1 MTDPVTERAKSPLL
15 EVSGLSVAFPDAGV
29 EAVREVSWQ
38 VRPGETVG
46 LVGESGSGKSATGLA
61 VLGLHG
67 PRTRIT
73 GSIRLDGQELVGAGE
88 RTLRELRGRRVS
100 MVFQDALDALN
111 PYRTVGA
118 QIAEAYRLH
127 HDVKRSQARTRA
139 VELLERV
146 GIDRPERRAREY
158 PHQFSG
164 GMRQRVMIAAALV
177 NEPELVIA
185 DEPTT
190 ALDATVQAQVLELL
204 AELRREMGMAVVL
217 ITHDFGVVGQMCSR
231 VVVMYRGRV
240 VEQGPTERILTAAQH
255 PYTRAL
261 VTSVPHMDDVPGTR
275 LATVPETVA
284 ALVGPM
290 DEESLADPSLRIA
303 SGGPA
308 PDTSPSP
315 EGALPG
321 VEGSPRPASEPDP
334 TSPNGPTPA
343 SASASSAAGTTD
355 GPPAGPPSGAA
366 PNAGSGSGQEPVPAT
381 VPDPAAAATGDSGDS
396 EADGLPVPVPG
407 EGAPSGAVCASG
419 LDGDPVPAA
428 EGAPSPDSRSVP
440 GEGTPSDAASVP
452 GPRSDQEPVP
462 ATMAASAAAATA
474 DSGDPEADGPPSGV
488 AAVDGARPAIEDR
501 GSGRSPGRGVGA
513 EPRLGKGRGGGET
526 PLLQVRGL
534 TVTYPGALA
543 RPPLRAVDGVDFAIA
558 PGESFGLV
566 GESGSGKSTISRVLL
581 GLQRAGSGSVL
592 FDAEDITHATRRRR
606 RELAAGI
613 QMVFQDPYGSLN
625 PDRRIG
631 DTIGAAL
638 PRGAARRERVAALLT
653 EVGLDPELA
662 GAYPDRLSGGM
673 RQRVGIARALAPE
686 PRLLVADEPVSA
698 LDVSVQAQVLNLLT
712 QLRRDRGLAMLFI
725 SHDLTVVRHMC
736 SRIAVLRHGRI
747 IETGDR
753 EQIMER
759 PDSDYTRALIE
770 ATPSLRRPA

>member
-1 MTDPVTERAKSPLL
+1 MTERAAERGRERAAEGGRERATEGGRERVAEEGGRGRAAEEGRERAAEEGGRGRAAERRRAPLL
-15 EVSGLSVAFPDAGV
+15 DVSGLSVAFPDAGV

-67 PRTRIT
+67 PRARIT
-73 GSIRLDGQELVGAGE
+73 GSIRLDGRELVGAGE
-88 RTLRELRGRRVS
+88 RTLRGVRGRRVS

-127 HDVKRSQARTRA
+127 HDVKRSEARTRA

-146 GIDRPERRAREY
+146 GIDRPERRAKEY

-204 AELRREMGMAVVL
+204 AELQREMGMAVVL
-217 ITHDFGVVGQMCSR
+217 VTHDFGVVGQMCSR

-240 VEQGPTERILTAAQH
+240 VEQGPTERILTAAEH

-261 VTSVPHMDDVPGTR
+261 VASVPRMDDIPGTR

-284 ALVGPM
+284 ALVGPV
-290 DEESLADPSLRIA
+290 DEESLADPSLRITGVQD
-303 SGGPA
+303 GGPGRDPGGGA
-308 PDTSPSP
+308 GAESPKRGPEAASP
-315 EGALPG
+315 EW
-321 VEGSPRPASEPDP
+321 RD
-334 TSPNGPTPA
+334 
-343 SASASSAAGTTD
+343 
-355 GPPAGPPSGAA
+355 GAA
-366 PNAGSGSGQEPVPAT
+366 SPER
-381 VPDPAAAATGDSGDS
+381 GDG
-396 EADGLPVPVPG
+396 
-407 EGAPSGAVCASG
+407 
-419 LDGDPVPAA
+419 
-428 EGAPSPDSRSVP
+428 
-440 GEGTPSDAASVP
+440 AASP
-452 GPRSDQEPVP
+452 ER
-462 ATMAASAAAATA
+462 
-474 DSGDPEADGPPSGV
+474 GD
-488 AAVDGARPAIEDR
+488 
-501 GSGRSPGRGVGA
+501 GA
-513 EPRLGKGRGGGET
+513 EPRFGKGRGGGDT
-526 PLLQVRGL
+526 PLLRVRGL
-534 TVTYPGALA
+534 GVTYPGALG
-543 RPPLRAVDGVDFAIA
+543 RPPLRAVDGVDFDIA

-581 GLQRAGSGSVL
+581 GLQRAASGSVL
-592 FDAEDITHATRRRR
+592 FDGEDITRATRRRR

-747 IETGDR
+747 VETGDR

>member
-1 MTDPVTERAKSPLL
+1 MTERAAERGRERAAEGGRERAAEGGRERAAEEGRERAAGEGGRERAAERRRAPLL
-15 EVSGLSVAFPDAGV
+15 DVSGLSVAFPDAGV

-67 PRTRIT
+67 PRARIT
-73 GSIRLDGQELVGAGE
+73 GSIRLDGRELVGAGE
-88 RTLRELRGRRVS
+88 RTLRGVRGRRVS

-127 HDVKRSQARTRA
+127 HDVKRSEARTRA
-139 VELLERV
+139 VELLQRV
-146 GIDRPERRAREY
+146 GIDRPERRAKEY

-204 AELRREMGMAVVL
+204 AELQREMGMAVVL
-217 ITHDFGVVGQMCSR
+217 VTHDFGVVGQMCSR

-240 VEQGPTERILTAAQH
+240 VEQGPTERILTAAEH

-261 VTSVPHMDDVPGTR
+261 VASVPRMDDIPGTR

-284 ALVGPM
+284 ALVGPV
-290 DEESLADPSLRIA
+290 DEESLADPSLRITGVQD
-303 SGGPA
+303 GGPGRDPGGGA
-308 PDTSPSP
+308 GAESPKRGPEAASP
-315 EGALPG
+315 E
-321 VEGSPRPASEPDP
+321 RRD
-334 TSPNGPTPA
+334 
-343 SASASSAAGTTD
+343 
-355 GPPAGPPSGAA
+355 GAA
-366 PNAGSGSGQEPVPAT
+366 SPER
-381 VPDPAAAATGDSGDS
+381 GDG
-396 EADGLPVPVPG
+396 
-407 EGAPSGAVCASG
+407 
-419 LDGDPVPAA
+419 
-428 EGAPSPDSRSVP
+428 
-440 GEGTPSDAASVP
+440 AASP
-452 GPRSDQEPVP
+452 EWGDG
-462 ATMAASAAAATA
+462 AAS
-474 DSGDPEADGPPSGV
+474 PEWG
-488 AAVDGARPAIEDR
+488 DGAASPER
-501 GSGRSPGRGVGA
+501 GDGA
-513 EPRLGKGRGGGET
+513 EPRFGKGRGGGDT
-526 PLLQVRGL
+526 PLLRVRGL
-534 TVTYPGALA
+534 GVTYPGALG
-543 RPPLRAVDGVDFAIA
+543 RPPLRAVHGVDFDIA

-581 GLQRAGSGSVL
+581 GLQRAASGSVR
-592 FDAEDITHATRRRR
+592 FDGEDITRATRRRR

-747 IETGDR
+747 VETGDR

>member
-1 MTDPVTERAKSPLL
+1 MTERAAERGRERAAEGGRERAAEGGRERAAEEGRERAAEEGGRGRAAERRRAPLL
-15 EVSGLSVAFPDAGV
+15 DVSGLSVAFPDAGV

-67 PRTRIT
+67 PRARIT
-73 GSIRLDGQELVGAGE
+73 GSIRLDGRELVGAGE
-88 RTLRELRGRRVS
+88 RTLRGMRGRRVS

-127 HDVKRSQARTRA
+127 HDVKRSEARTRA
-139 VELLERV
+139 VELLQRV
-146 GIDRPERRAREY
+146 GIDRPERRAKEY

-204 AELRREMGMAVVL
+204 AELQREMGMAVVL
-217 ITHDFGVVGQMCSR
+217 VTHDFGVVGQMCSR

-240 VEQGPTERILTAAQH
+240 VEQGPTERILTAAEH

-261 VTSVPHMDDVPGTR
+261 VASVPRMDDIPGTR

-284 ALVGPM
+284 ALVGPV
-290 DEESLADPSLRIA
+290 DEESLADPSLRITGVQD
-303 SGGPA
+303 GGPGRDPGGGA
-308 PDTSPSP
+308 GAESPKRGPEAASP
-315 EGALPG
+315 E
-321 VEGSPRPASEPDP
+321 RRD
-334 TSPNGPTPA
+334 
-343 SASASSAAGTTD
+343 
-355 GPPAGPPSGAA
+355 GAA
-366 PNAGSGSGQEPVPAT
+366 SPER
-381 VPDPAAAATGDSGDS
+381 GDG
-396 EADGLPVPVPG
+396 
-407 EGAPSGAVCASG
+407 
-419 LDGDPVPAA
+419 
-428 EGAPSPDSRSVP
+428 
-440 GEGTPSDAASVP
+440 AASP
-452 GPRSDQEPVP
+452 EWGDG
-462 ATMAASAAAATA
+462 AAS
-474 DSGDPEADGPPSGV
+474 PEWG
-488 AAVDGARPAIEDR
+488 DGAA
-501 GSGRSPGRGVGA
+501 SPEWGDGA
-513 EPRLGKGRGGGET
+513 EPRFGKGRGGGDT
-526 PLLQVRGL
+526 PLLRVRGL
-534 TVTYPGALA
+534 GVTYPGALG
-543 RPPLRAVDGVDFAIA
+543 RPPLRAVHGVDFDIA

-581 GLQRAGSGSVL
+581 GLQRAASGSVR
-592 FDAEDITHATRRRR
+592 FDGEDITRATRRRR

-747 IETGDR
+747 VETGDR

>member
-1 MTDPVTERAKSPLL
+1 MTEQERANPLL
-15 EVSGLSVAFPDAGV
+15 DVSGLSVAFPDAGV

-67 PRTRIT
+67 PRARIT
-73 GSIRLDGQELVGAGE
+73 GSIRLGGQELVGAGE
-88 RTLRELRGRRVS
+88 RTLRGLRGRRVS

-111 PYRTVGA
+111 PYRAVGA

-127 HDVKRSQARTRA
+127 HDVKRSEARTRA

-146 GIDRPERRAREY
+146 GIDRPERRAKEY

-204 AELRREMGMAVVL
+204 AELQRAMGMAVVL
-217 ITHDFGVVGQMCSR
+217 VSHDFGVIGRMCSR
-231 VVVMYRGRV
+231 LVVMYRGRV
-240 VEQGPTERILTAAQH
+240 VEQGPTDRILTAAQH

-261 VTSVPHMDDVPGTR
+261 VASVPRMDDTPGTR
-275 LATVPETVA
+275 LPTVPETVA
-284 ALVGPM
+284 ALVGPV

-303 SGGPA
+303 SGEPTVTTVA
-308 PDTSPSP
+308 RDALAVP
-315 EGALPG
+315 E
-321 VEGSPRPASEPDP
+321 
-334 TSPNGPTPA
+334 
-343 SASASSAAGTTD
+343 TT
-355 GPPAGPPSGAA
+355 GNP
-366 PNAGSGSGQEPVPAT
+366 
-381 VPDPAAAATGDSGDS
+381 
-396 EADGLPVPVPG
+396 
-407 EGAPSGAVCASG
+407 
-419 LDGDPVPAA
+419 
-428 EGAPSPDSRSVP
+428 
-440 GEGTPSDAASVP
+440 
-452 GPRSDQEPVP
+452 
-462 ATMAASAAAATA
+462 
-474 DSGDPEADGPPSGV
+474 
-488 AAVDGARPAIEDR
+488 ARPAIEDR
-501 GSGRSPGRGVGA
+501 GPGRSPGGGAGAEPPVGAGA
-513 EPRLGKGRGGGET
+513 EPRFGEGRGGEE
-526 PLLQVRGL
+526 PLLRVRAL

-543 RPPLRAVDGVDFAIA
+543 RPPLKAVDDVDFAIA

-581 GLQRAGSGSVL
+581 GLQRAGSGTVH
-592 FDAEDITHATRRRR
+592 FDGEDITHATRRRR

-625 PDRRIG
+625 PDRRVG

-747 IETGDR
+747 VETGDR

-759 PDSDYTRALIE
+759 PGSDYTRALIE
-770 ATPSLRRPA
+770 AAPSPRRPS

>member
-88 RTLRELRGRRVS
+88 RTLRGLRGRRVS

-146 GIDRPERRAREY
+146 GIDRPERRAGEY

-240 VEQGPTERILTAAQH
+240 VEQGPTEHILTAAQH

-261 VTSVPHMDDVPGTR
+261 VTSVPRMDDVPGTR

-290 DEESLADPSLRIA
+290 DEESLADPSLRIP
-303 SGGPA
+303 SGGSSEPA
-308 PDTSPSP
+308 APPVTPPEAPSAPATAEGTFRVPGSPSSAVGTADVAP
-315 EGALPG
+315 PG
-321 VEGSPRPASEPDP
+321 
-334 TSPNGPTPA
+334 T
-343 SASASSAAGTTD
+343 
-355 GPPAGPPSGAA
+355 PSGAA
-366 PNAGSGSGQEPVPAT
+366 PNAGSGG
-381 VPDPAAAATGDSGDS
+381 G
-396 EADGLPVPVPG
+396 
-407 EGAPSGAVCASG
+407 
-419 LDGDPVPAA
+419 
-428 EGAPSPDSRSVP
+428 
-440 GEGTPSDAASVP
+440 
-452 GPRSDQEPVP
+452 QEPVP
-462 ATMAASAAAATA
+462 ATMAASAADATA
-474 DSGDPEADGPPSGV
+474 GSGDPEADGPPSGV
-488 AAVDGARPAIEDR
+488 AAVDRARPAIEDR
-501 GSGRSPGRGVGA
+501 GPGRSPGGGVGA
-513 EPRLGKGRGGGET
+513 KPPAGSGAESRFGKGRGAGET
-526 PLLQVRGL
+526 TLLQVRGL

-592 FDAEDITHATRRRR
+592 FDGEDITHATRRRR

-698 LDVSVQAQVLNLLT
+698 LDVSVQAQVLNLLA

-753 EQIMER
+753 EQIMDR

>member
-1 MTDPVTERAKSPLL
+1 MAEEGGRERAAERRRAPLL
-15 EVSGLSVAFPDAGV
+15 DVSGLSVAFPDAGV
-29 EAVREVSWQ
+29 EAVREVSWR

-67 PRTRIT
+67 PRARIT
-73 GSIRLDGQELVGAGE
+73 GSIRLDGRELVGAGE
-88 RTLRELRGRRVS
+88 RALRGVRGRRVS

-127 HDVKRSQARTRA
+127 HDVKRSEARTRA

-146 GIDRPERRAREY
+146 GIDRPERRAKEY

-204 AELRREMGMAVVL
+204 AELQREMGMAVVL
-217 ITHDFGVVGQMCSR
+217 VTHDFGVVGQMCSR

-240 VEQGPTERILTAAQH
+240 VEQGPTERILTAAEH

-261 VTSVPHMDDVPGTR
+261 VASVPRMDDIPGTR

-284 ALVGPM
+284 ALVGPV

-303 SGGPA
+303 GVEDGGP
-308 PDTSPSP
+308 
-315 EGALPG
+315 
-321 VEGSPRPASEPDP
+321 
-334 TSPNGPTPA
+334 
-343 SASASSAAGTTD
+343 
-355 GPPAGPPSGAA
+355 
-366 PNAGSGSGQEPVPAT
+366 
-381 VPDPAAAATGDSGDS
+381 
-396 EADGLPVPVPG
+396 
-407 EGAPSGAVCASG
+407 
-419 LDGDPVPAA
+419 
-428 EGAPSPDSRSVP
+428 
-440 GEGTPSDAASVP
+440 
-452 GPRSDQEPVP
+452 
-462 ATMAASAAAATA
+462 
-474 DSGDPEADGPPSGV
+474 
-488 AAVDGARPAIEDR
+488 
-501 GSGRSPGRGVGA
+501 GRSPGGGAGAESPKRGPEAASPERGDGAASPERRDGA
-513 EPRLGKGRGGGET
+513 EPRFGKGRGGGDT
-526 PLLQVRGL
+526 PLLRVRGL
-534 TVTYPGALA
+534 GVTYPGALG
-543 RPPLRAVDGVDFAIA
+543 RPPLRAVDGVDFDIA

-581 GLQRAGSGSVL
+581 GLQRAASGSVL
-592 FDAEDITHATRRRR
+592 FDGEDITRATRRRR

-712 QLRRDRGLAMLFI
+712 QLRQDRGLAMLFI

-747 IETGDR
+747 VETGDR

>member
-1 MTDPVTERAKSPLL
+1 MTERAAERGRERAAEGGRERAAEGGRERAAEEGRERAAGEGGRERAAERRRAPLL
-15 EVSGLSVAFPDAGV
+15 DVSGLSVAFPDAGV

-67 PRTRIT
+67 PRARIT
-73 GSIRLDGQELVGAGE
+73 GSIRLDGRELVGAGE
-88 RTLRELRGRRVS
+88 RTLRGVRGRRVS

-127 HDVKRSQARTRA
+127 HDVKRSEARTRA

-146 GIDRPERRAREY
+146 GIDRPERRAKEY

-204 AELRREMGMAVVL
+204 AELQREMGMAVVL
-217 ITHDFGVVGQMCSR
+217 VTHDFGVVGQMCSR

-240 VEQGPTERILTAAQH
+240 VEQGPTERILTAAEH

-261 VTSVPHMDDVPGTR
+261 VASVPRMDDIPGTR

-284 ALVGPM
+284 ALVGPV
-290 DEESLADPSLRIA
+290 DEESLADPSLRITGVQD
-303 SGGPA
+303 GGPGRDPGGGA
-308 PDTSPSP
+308 GAESPKRGPEAASP
-315 EGALPG
+315 E
-321 VEGSPRPASEPDP
+321 RRD
-334 TSPNGPTPA
+334 
-343 SASASSAAGTTD
+343 
-355 GPPAGPPSGAA
+355 GAA
-366 PNAGSGSGQEPVPAT
+366 SPKWR
-381 VPDPAAAATGDSGDS
+381 
-396 EADGLPVPVPG
+396 DG
-407 EGAPSGAVCASG
+407 
-419 LDGDPVPAA
+419 
-428 EGAPSPDSRSVP
+428 
-440 GEGTPSDAASVP
+440 AASP
-452 GPRSDQEPVP
+452 EWRDG
-462 ATMAASAAAATA
+462 AAS
-474 DSGDPEADGPPSGV
+474 PERG
-488 AAVDGARPAIEDR
+488 DGAASPER
-501 GSGRSPGRGVGA
+501 GDGAASPERGDGA
-513 EPRLGKGRGGGET
+513 EPRFGKGRGGGDT
-526 PLLQVRGL
+526 PLLRVRGL
-534 TVTYPGALA
+534 GVTYPGALG
-543 RPPLRAVDGVDFAIA
+543 RPPLRAVDGVDFDIA

-581 GLQRAGSGSVL
+581 GLQRAASGSVL
-592 FDAEDITHATRRRR
+592 FDGEDITRATRRRR

-747 IETGDR
+747 VETGDR

>member
-1 MTDPVTERAKSPLL
+1 MTERAAERGRERAAEGGRERAAEEGRERAAEGGRERAAEEGRERAAEEGRERAAEGGRERAAEEGRERAAEEGGRGRAAERRRAPLL
-15 EVSGLSVAFPDAGV
+15 DVSGLSVAFPDAGV

-67 PRTRIT
+67 PRARIT
-73 GSIRLDGQELVGAGE
+73 GSIRLDGRELVGAGE
-88 RTLRELRGRRVS
+88 RTLRGVRGRRVS

-127 HDVKRSQARTRA
+127 HDVKRSEARTRA

-146 GIDRPERRAREY
+146 GIDRPERRAKEY

-204 AELRREMGMAVVL
+204 AELQREMGMAVVL
-217 ITHDFGVVGQMCSR
+217 VTHDFGVVGQMCSR

-240 VEQGPTERILTAAQH
+240 VEQGPTERILTAAEH

-261 VTSVPHMDDVPGTR
+261 VASVPRMDDIPGTR

-284 ALVGPM
+284 ALVGPV

-303 SGGPA
+303 GVEDGGPGRDPGGGA
-308 PDTSPSP
+308 GAESPKRGPEAASP
-315 EGALPG
+315 EW
-321 VEGSPRPASEPDP
+321 RD
-334 TSPNGPTPA
+334 
-343 SASASSAAGTTD
+343 
-355 GPPAGPPSGAA
+355 GAA
-366 PNAGSGSGQEPVPAT
+366 
-381 VPDPAAAATGDSGDS
+381 
-396 EADGLPVPVPG
+396 
-407 EGAPSGAVCASG
+407 
-419 LDGDPVPAA
+419 
-428 EGAPSPDSRSVP
+428 SPERRDR
-440 GEGTPSDAASVP
+440 AASP
-452 GPRSDQEPVP
+452 ERRDG
-462 ATMAASAAAATA
+462 AAS
-474 DSGDPEADGPPSGV
+474 PERG
-488 AAVDGARPAIEDR
+488 DGAASPER
-501 GSGRSPGRGVGA
+501 GDGA
-513 EPRLGKGRGGGET
+513 EPRFGKGRGGGDT
-526 PLLQVRGL
+526 PLLRVRGL
-534 TVTYPGALA
+534 GVTYPGALG
-543 RPPLRAVDGVDFAIA
+543 RPPLRAVHGVDFDIA

-581 GLQRAGSGSVL
+581 GLQRAASGSVR
-592 FDAEDITHATRRRR
+592 FDGEDITRATRRRR

-747 IETGDR
+747 VETGDR

>member
-1 MTDPVTERAKSPLL
+1 MTERAAERGRERAAEGGRERAAEGGRERAAEEGRERAAEEGGRGRAAERRRAPLL
-15 EVSGLSVAFPDAGV
+15 DVSGLSVAFPDAGV

-67 PRTRIT
+67 PRARIT
-73 GSIRLDGQELVGAGE
+73 GSIRLDGRELVGAGE
-88 RTLRELRGRRVS
+88 RTLRGMRGRRVS

-127 HDVKRSQARTRA
+127 HDVKRSEARTRA
-139 VELLERV
+139 VELLQRV
-146 GIDRPERRAREY
+146 GIDRPERRAKEY

-204 AELRREMGMAVVL
+204 AELQREMGMAVVL
-217 ITHDFGVVGQMCSR
+217 VTHDFGVVGQMCSR

-240 VEQGPTERILTAAQH
+240 VEQGPTERILTAAEH

-261 VTSVPHMDDVPGTR
+261 VASVPRMDDIPGTR

-284 ALVGPM
+284 ALVGPV
-290 DEESLADPSLRIA
+290 DEESLADPSLRITGVQD
-303 SGGPA
+303 GGPGRDPGGGA
-308 PDTSPSP
+308 GAESPKRGPEAASP
-315 EGALPG
+315 E
-321 VEGSPRPASEPDP
+321 RRD
-334 TSPNGPTPA
+334 
-343 SASASSAAGTTD
+343 
-355 GPPAGPPSGAA
+355 GAA
-366 PNAGSGSGQEPVPAT
+366 SPER
-381 VPDPAAAATGDSGDS
+381 GDG
-396 EADGLPVPVPG
+396 
-407 EGAPSGAVCASG
+407 
-419 LDGDPVPAA
+419 
-428 EGAPSPDSRSVP
+428 
-440 GEGTPSDAASVP
+440 AASP
-452 GPRSDQEPVP
+452 EWGDG
-462 ATMAASAAAATA
+462 AAS
-474 DSGDPEADGPPSGV
+474 PEWG
-488 AAVDGARPAIEDR
+488 DGAASPER
-501 GSGRSPGRGVGA
+501 GDGA
-513 EPRLGKGRGGGET
+513 EPRFGKGRGGGDT
-526 PLLQVRGL
+526 PLLRVRGL
-534 TVTYPGALA
+534 GVTYPGALG
-543 RPPLRAVDGVDFAIA
+543 RPPLRAVHGVDFDIA

-581 GLQRAGSGSVL
+581 GLQRAASGSVR
-592 FDAEDITHATRRRR
+592 FDGEDITRATRRRR

-747 IETGDR
+747 VETGDR

>member
-1 MTDPVTERAKSPLL
+1 MTELVRGPLL
-15 EVSGLSVAFPDAGV
+15 DVSGLSVAFPDAGV

-67 PRTRIT
+67 PRARIT
-73 GSIRLDGQELVGAGE
+73 GSIRLDGQELVGAAE
-88 RTLRELRGRRVS
+88 RTLRGLRGRRVS

-127 HDVKRSQARTRA
+127 HDVKRCEARTRA

-146 GIDRPERRAREY
+146 GIDRPERRAKEY

-164 GMRQRVMIAAALV
+164 GMRQRVMIATALV

-204 AELRREMGMAVVL
+204 AELQREMGMAVVL
-217 ITHDFGVVGQMCSR
+217 VTHDFGVVGKMCSR

-240 VEQGPTERILTAAQH
+240 VEQGPTERILTAAEH

-261 VTSVPHMDDVPGTR
+261 VASVPRMDDVPGTR

-284 ALVGPM
+284 ALVGPV
-290 DEESLADPSLRIA
+290 DEESLADPSLRIP

-308 PDTSPSP
+308 PDTPRSP
-315 EGALPG
+315 EGPLPR
-321 VEGSPRPASEPDP
+321 VQGSRRPASEPDR

-355 GPPAGPPSGAA
+355 GPPAGPPSGAS
-366 PNAGSGSGQEPVPAT
+366 PHAGPGSRQEPVPAT
-381 VPDPAAAATGDSGDS
+381 T
-396 EADGLPVPVPG
+396 
-407 EGAPSGAVCASG
+407 
-419 LDGDPVPAA
+419 
-428 EGAPSPDSRSVP
+428 
-440 GEGTPSDAASVP
+440 
-452 GPRSDQEPVP
+452 
-462 ATMAASAAAATA
+462 AASAAATTA

-488 AAVDGARPAIEDR
+488 AAVDGARPAMEDR
-501 GSGRSPGRGVGA
+501 GSGRSPGGGVGV
-513 EPRLGKGRGGGET
+513 EPRFGKGRGGEA
-526 PLLQVRGL
+526 PLLQVRAL
-534 TVTYPGALA
+534 TVTYPGTLT
-543 RPPLRAVDGVDFAIA
+543 RPPLQAVDGVDFDIA

-581 GLQRAGSGSVL
+581 GLQRAGSGSVR
-592 FDAEDITHATRRRR
+592 FDGEDITRATRRRR

-625 PDRRIG
+625 PDRRVG

-747 IETGDR
+747 VETGDR
-753 EQIMER
+753 EQIMEC